1 MTVADATVAAD
12 FNQAL
17 DIERHFT
24 AKVTFDLQVMLNILT
39 QFADFGLGE
48 VLYPGVGIH
57 ADFREHFLRSGQADA
72 RPISTRFSLGRST
85 PAMRAILSNTPPYN
99 L

>member
-39 QFADFGLGE
+39 QFADFGLG
-48 VLYPGVGIH
+48 PM
-57 ADFREHFLRSGQADA
+57 
-72 RPISTRFSLGRST
+72 P
-85 PAMRAILSNTPPYN
+85 
-99 L
+99 

>member
-1 MTVADATVAAD
+1 MTMTDATVAAD

-24 AKVTFDLQVMLNILT
+24 AKITFDLQVMLNILT

-48 VLYPGVGIH
+48 ILYPCVGIN

-72 RPISTRFSLGRST
+72 LDVGQADLNALFSGQV
-85 PAMRAILSNTPPYN
+85 NTCN
-99 L
+99 ACHF